1 MKIEVNGIDEL
12 ERVSQQILSF
22 AGNEK
27 IFMFYGQMGAGK
39 TTLINNLCAELGT
52 QDKTSSPTF
61 SIINEYSLAEGSI
74 FHFDFYRLK
83 NQTEALDF
91 GYEDY
96 FYSGNYCFIEWPE
109 KIPDLWPDS
118 FIEIKIEVLA
128 DEKRVIELERIL

>member
-1 MKIEVNGIDEL
+1 MKIEVNGVGEL
-12 ERVSQQILSF
+12 EQLSQRILSF
-22 AGNEK
+22 AGNER
-27 IFMFYGQMGAGK
+27 IFMFYGNMGAGK
-39 TTLINNLCAELGT
+39 TTLINSICANLGT
-52 QDKTSSPTF
+52 LDKTSSPTF
-61 SIINEYSLAEGSI
+61 SIVNEYSLAEGSI

-118 FIEIKIEVLA
+118 FVEVKIEVL
-128 DEKRVIELERIL
+128 DNERRIIELDRIV

>member
-1 MKIEVNGIDEL
+1 MKIEVKGVGEL
-12 ERVSQQILSF
+12 ESASQQILGF
-22 AGNEK
+22 AGDEK

-39 TTLINNLCAELGT
+39 TTLIKSLCAYLGT

-61 SIINEYSLAEGSI
+61 SIVNEYSLAKGSI

-118 FIEIKIEVLA
+118 FIEIKIEVLEG
-128 DEKRVIELERIL
+128 DKRVIEVERIV

>member
-1 MKIEVNGIDEL
+1 MKIEVNGVDEL
-12 ERVSQQILSF
+12 ELVSQQILSF

-39 TTLINNLCAELGT
+39 TTLINSLCAKLGT

-61 SIINEYSLAEGSI
+61 SIVNEYSLANGSI

-83 NQTEALDF
+83 NQNEAFDF

-118 FIEIKIEVLA
+118 FVEIRIEVL
-128 DEKRVIELERIL
+128 DDDKRIIELKKII